1 MAVGFPTK
9 VTYANGDVFNASDI
23 NDTNGTLNLINP
35 TAKGS
40 IVSASAANTPSRL
53 AVGTNEQVLVADST
67 ATTGL
72 KWGGIWQTYSPTFT
86 NMTLGNGT
94 SEARYRQLGNTVDV
108 VFKFTLG
115 STSTVSAFPGISLPV
130 NAKYTNVMIGTNTYI
145 DSGTTYYPGPNL
157 MASANSVWFGCE
169 VTTTTY
175 NNIGT
180 VQGTVPFTWGSTD
193 VIFVTL
199 SYEVA

>member
-1 MAVGFPTK
+1 
-9 VTYANGDVFNASDI
+9 
-23 NDTNGTLNLINP
+23 
-35 TAKGS
+35 
-40 IVSASAANTPSRL
+40 
-53 AVGTNEQVLVADST
+53 
-67 ATTGL
+67 
-72 KWGGIWQTYSPTFT
+72 
-86 NMTLGNGT
+86 MTLGNGT

-115 STSTVSAFPGISLPV
+115 STSTISAFPGITLPV

-157 MASANSVWFGCE
+157 MASASSIWFGAE
-169 VTTTTY
+169 VTSTTY

-180 VQGTVPFTWGSTD
+180 VQSTVPFTWGNTD

>member
-67 ATTGL
+67 TATGL
-72 KWGGIWQTYSPTFT
+72 KWAGIWQTYTPTLSNLT
-86 NMTLGNGT
+86 VGNGT
-94 SEARYRQLGNTVDV
+94 TEARYRRLGNTIDV
-108 VFKFTLG
+108 FFRFTLG
-115 STSTVSAFPGISLPV
+115 STSSVSSFPTITLPV
-130 NAKYTNVMIGTNTYI
+130 TAKYDSIDVGVNTYTDTGVNNWI
-145 DSGTTYYPGPNL
+145 GFNFMS
-157 MASANSVWFGCE
+157 SVNSVWFGATN
-169 VTTTTY
+169 VAGSY
-175 NNIGT
+175 ANNST
-180 VQGTVPFTWGSTD
+180 VQATVLFIHPHRHTSLALGY
-193 VIFVTL
+193 L
-199 SYEVA
+199 G